1 MPGPAALPRRTA
13 LLLAP
18 AFILLTAAYSIAWI
32 YGVRWQPSTRIGIE
46 FVFTDAHPRIQTVAS
61 GGPADRAGLRPG
73 DLLVAVDGRPV
84 TRSGNVADRITG
96 RTPGE
101 WVEIAVE
108 RAAGA
113 TLTVPVQLEAAPRTG
128 ESDPQWLINDI
139 LQLYPVGFLL
149 VAAFVLLQ
157 RPQARHA
164 WFLGLMFA
172 SFIAAAPIS
181 EEPLRPPVRQM
192 VIAWRTIF
200 YALGPAIFYLF
211 FASFPTR
218 TTVDRHAPWLKW
230 LFLGTGVLVAAV
242 LWTDLSANPR
252 TLGDFQALTM
262 PTGAWLQGIY
272 ATAAYLAGALSLL
285 WNNFRAPTLADRR
298 RTRVVVWGTVVG
310 FGPVFTLQ
318 LIAGGRS
325 IYDTFPHWLW
335 MSAVL
340 LLYLLPLSFAYAVVR
355 HRVLE
360 VPLLLKRSARYF
372 LVQRGFVILLIAI
385 GAAFAIALAAGLA
398 RLFPGDVQLA
408 VFSGL
413 LAGVGLVW
421 GGTRVERRIT
431 ERLDRAFFRG
441 AYDARHLL
449 EDLAGQAVRAT
460 DRQEL
465 AGLLRTSL
473 VGALQPNHLHIY
485 LTGGDR
491 LELAAGTTT
500 PPIARLHP
508 SLPELSELARAGEP
522 VILPSIESTD
532 ERSPLDALGAEC
544 LAPLTGR
551 AGDLLGLICLGPR
564 RSEEPYSREDRSL
577 LAAVSR
583 QAGLALENI
592 TLAERIA
599 ARLEAEQRLQREMEI
614 ARQVQRKLFPQRF
627 PALATISY
635 AGACLQARAVGGDY
649 YDFLDFGPGS
659 IGFVLADISGKG
671 IHAALLMASLQAN
684 LRGQYALARTDVGS
698 LLESVDRLFFESTA
712 SNHFATMFFGRYED
726 ASRRLVYAN
735 CGHNPPLLARADGD
749 VRWLAP
755 TTSVLGL
762 FDVWRCQVAD
772 VEIGPGDMLLLYT
785 DGVTEALSD
794 AGEEFGESRLI
805 EVVQRHRSLE
815 PGPLLSAIMTAVQQF
830 SGTEQEDDVTM
841 VAIRGLPGR

>member
-1 MPGPAALPRRTA
+1 MPARAALPRRPA
-13 LLLAP
+13 LLLAI
-18 AFILLTAAYSIAWI
+18 AFILLTAAYSLAWI
-32 YGVRWQPSTRIGIE
+32 YGVRWRPTARMGAD
-46 FVFTDAHPRIQTVAS
+46 FALTAVPPRIETVEP

-73 DLLVAVDGRPV
+73 DRILAVDGQPIA
-84 TRSGNVADRITG
+84 RSGDVADTITA
-96 RTPGE
+96 RTPG
-101 WVEIAVE
+101 VRVVVTVE
-108 RAAGA
+108 RTG
-113 TLTVPVQLEAAPRTG
+113 TGTVNVPVQLEAARPPERPEAPWPVG
-128 ESDPQWLINDI
+128 YL

-149 VAAFVLLQ
+149 VAAFVLVQ
-157 RPQARHA
+157 RPQDPHA
-164 WFLGLMFA
+164 WLLAVMFA
-172 SFIAAAPIS
+172 SFIAAAPIT
-181 EEPLRPPVRQM
+181 EEPLRPPLRQL
-192 VIAWRTIF
+192 VIGWRTIF
-200 YALGPAIFYLF
+200 YALGPAIFYVF
-211 FASFPTR
+211 FGSFPAR
-218 TTVDRHAPWLKW
+218 SPIERQAPWLKW
-230 LFLGTGVLVAAV
+230 VLLGAGAVVAAV
-242 LWTDLSANPR
+242 LWTGIAADPR
-252 TLGDFQALTM
+252 TRGNLQVLTM
-262 PTGAWLQGIY
+262 PAGQPLLTTY
-272 ATAAYLAGALSLL
+272 AIAAYVAGGLSLL
-285 WNNFRAPTLADRR
+285 WNNFRNPSVADRR
-298 RTRVVVWGTVVG
+298 RTRVIVWGTAVG

-325 IYDTFPHWLW
+325 IYETYPHWLW

-372 LVQRGFVILLIAI
+372 LVQRGFVVLLMAI
-385 GAAFAIALAAGLA
+385 GGALAIVLASGLA
-398 RLFPGDVQLA
+398 RLLPGDVELA

-421 GGTRVERRIT
+421 GGTRVERHIT
-431 ERLDRAFFRG
+431 ERLDRAFFRS

-449 EDLAGQAVRAT
+449 EELAGEAARTT

-465 AGLLRTSL
+465 AALLRTSL
-473 VGALQPNHLHIY
+473 DGALQPTHLHIY
-485 LTGGDR
+485 LACSDR
-491 LELAAGTTT
+491 LEFATGTTT
-500 PPIARLHP
+500 PDVVSVDPA
-508 SLPELSELARAGEP
+508 LPDFVELARAGEP
-522 VILPSIESTD
+522 VIPAPDESTD
-532 ERSPLDALGAEC
+532 DPSALHALGAEC

-551 AGDLLGLICLGPR
+551 AGELLGLICLGPR
-564 RSEEPYSREDRSL
+564 RSEEPYSGEDRAL

-627 PALATISY
+627 PALATVSY

-659 IGFVLADISGKG
+659 VGFVLADISGKG

-684 LRGQYALARTDVGS
+684 LRSQYALARHDVGA

-735 CGHNPPLLARADGD
+735 CGHNPPLLARAGGE
-749 VRWLAP
+749 VRWLEP

-762 FDVWRCQVAD
+762 FDVWRCQVAE
-772 VEIGPGDMLLLYT
+772 VEIGPGDTLVLYT

-794 AGEEFGESRLI
+794 AGEEFGESRLV
-805 EVVQRHRSLE
+805 ETVQRHRDLE
-815 PGPLLSAIMTAVQQF
+815 PAPLLTAILAAVQQF
-830 SGTEQEDDVTM
+830 SGSEQEDDVTM
-841 VAIRGLPGR
+841 VAIRGR

>member
-1 MPGPAALPRRTA
+1 MPGQAVLPRRPA
-13 LLLAP
+13 LLLATGLI
-18 AFILLTAAYSIAWI
+18 FLTAAYSIAWI
-32 YGVRWQPSTRIGIE
+32 YGVRWRPTARIGVS
-46 FVFTDAHPRIQTVAS
+46 FVFTDAHPRIQTVTP

-73 DLLVAVDGRPV
+73 DVITAVDGQPL
-84 TRSGNVADRITG
+84 TRSGSVADTITG
-96 RTPGE
+96 RTPGV
-101 WVEIAVE
+101 WVDVTVE
-108 RAAGA
+108 RAGTG
-113 TLTVPVQLEAAPRTG
+113 TLILPVQLEATQRTA
-128 ESDPQWLINDI
+128 EADSLVNNI
-139 LQLYPVGFLL
+139 LQFYPVGFLL

-157 RPQARHA
+157 RPQHRHA
-164 WFLGLMFA
+164 WLLALMFA
-172 SFIAAAPIS
+172 SFIAAAPIT
-181 EEPLRPPVRQM
+181 EEPLRPPMRQM
-192 VIAWRTIF
+192 VIVWRTIF
-200 YALGPAIFYLF
+200 HAFGPAIFYVF

-218 TTVDRHAPWLKW
+218 SPLDRRAPWLAW
-230 LFLGTGVLVAAV
+230 VFLGAGALVMAA
-242 LWTDLSANPR
+242 LWTGINTNPR

-262 PTGAWLQGIY
+262 PAGEWLQGAY
-272 ATAAYLAGALSLL
+272 ATAAYLAGTLSLL
-285 WNNFRAPTLADRR
+285 WNNFKAPSVADRR
-298 RTRVVVWGTVVG
+298 RTRVIVWGTVVG
-310 FGPVFTLQ
+310 FGPIFALQ

-385 GAAFAIALAAGLA
+385 GAAFAIGLA
-398 RLFPGDVQLA
+398 STLAQLFPGDVELA

-431 ERLDRAFFRG
+431 ERLDRAFFRS

-449 EDLAGQAVRAT
+449 EELAGQAVRTT

-465 AGLLRTSL
+465 AGLLSTSL
-473 VGALQPNHLHIY
+473 ADALHPDHLHIY
-485 LTGGDR
+485 LASADR
-491 LELAAGTTT
+491 LELVTGPPVPGLERIDAA
-500 PPIARLHP
+500 
-508 SLPELSELARAGEP
+508 LPELVDLAQAGEP
-522 VILPSIESTD
+522 VIVAPDESTHP
-532 ERSPLDALGAEC
+532 SALAALGSEC
-544 LAPLTGR
+544 LVPLAGR
-551 AGDLLGLICLGPR
+551 ASDLLGLICLGPR
-564 RSEEPYSREDRSL
+564 RSDEPYSGEDRRL

-599 ARLEAEQRLQREMEI
+599 TRIEAERRLQGEMEI
-614 ARQVQRKLFPQRF
+614 AREVQRKLFPQRS

-684 LRGQYALARTDVGS
+684 LRSQYALARNDVAS

-712 SNHFATMFFGRYED
+712 NNHFATMFFGRYED
-726 ASRRLVYAN
+726 ASRRLLYAN
-735 CGHNPPLLARADGD
+735 CGHNPPLLARADGH
-749 VRWLAP
+749 VQWLEP

-762 FDVWRCQVAD
+762 FDAWRCQVAD
-772 VEIGPGDMLLLYT
+772 VEIGPGDLLLLYT
-785 DGVTEALSD
+785 DGVTEARSD
-794 AGEEFGESRLI
+794 SGEEFGEGRLI
-805 EVVQRHRSLE
+805 EAVQRYRDFE
-815 PGPLLSAIMTAVQQF
+815 PGPLLTTIVSSVQQF
-830 SGTEQEDDVTM
+830 SGAEQEDDVTM
-841 VAIRGLPGR
+841 VAIRGR